1 MWAFSIFW
9 KKKVTVPD
17 PNDARPRIL
26 LLIKGL
32 GLGGAER
39 LLSEGS
45 QFWSTDEF
53 DYRVVYVLPWKND
66 LVSDLAANGID
77 VVCIGEGRW
86 SAAAPI
92 RLRRIV
98 RSWRP
103 ALIHSHLPTTGIMA
117 RLVTSTPVVYTE
129 HNLAGSYRPATRVL
143 NRATYSRNREVIAV
157 SDAVAESLAGYR
169 GPRPHTIPN
178 GVSVTATNDVH
189 RRIREELDIDQDRP
203 LVVHVGNIRP
213 WKGHSTLIKAA
224 RVLRESQSEIV
235 VVSIGAEKHA
245 GDLARVRA
253 EADDE
258 GVGDMVR
265 FLGRRHDAV
274 DFIVGADVLVN
285 PSDVEGLPLVVLEAM
300 MAGTPV
306 VATAAGGV
314 PSIVEDGETGR
325 LVPTGD
331 PDALAKAVLEVFA
344 DREGATRMAGRAR
357 ALAEERFGL
366 EQMVDAHEALYRR
379 VLNG

>member
-1 MWAFSIFW
+1 MWGFSISW
-9 KKKVTVPD
+9 KKKVTVPES
-17 PNDARPRIL
+17 NDRRPRVL

-45 QFWSTDEF
+45 RFWSTDEF
-53 DYRVVYVLPWKND
+53 NYRVAYVLPWKND
-66 LVSDLAANGID
+66 LVPDLAANGID
-77 VVCIGEGRW
+77 VLCVGGGPW

-92 RLRRIV
+92 RFRRLL

-103 ALIHSHLPTTGIMA
+103 DLIHAHLPSAGIMA

-129 HNLAGSYRPATRVL
+129 HNIASSYRPVTRVL

-157 SDAVAESLAGYR
+157 SDAVAESLAGY
-169 GPRPHTIPN
+169 GGSRPHTIPN
-178 GVSVTATNDVH
+178 GVRVSAADDV
-189 RRIREELDIDQDRP
+189 RQRVREELDIDEDRP

-213 WKGHSTLIKAA
+213 WKGHTTLIKAA
-224 RVLRESQSEIV
+224 RVLRDSRPDIV
-235 VVSIGAEKHA
+235 IVSIGAEKHP

-258 GVGDMVR
+258 GVGDILR

-274 DFIVGADVLVN
+274 DFTVAADVLVN

-314 PSIVEDGETGR
+314 PSIVRNGETGR
-325 LVPTGD
+325 LVPVGD
-331 PDALAKAVLEVFA
+331 PEALAEAVLKDIT
-344 DREGATRMAGRAR
+344 DREEATRMADRAR
-357 ALAEERFGL
+357 ALAEDRFGL
-366 EQMVDAHEALYRR
+366 ERMVAAHEALYRQ